1 MRQTLF
7 TIPLD
12 GPWTIG
18 PFELPGFGFGIVL
31 VAWCLVGI
39 VWLYRNPAQRA
50 QLHSLI
56 VPAGLWLVV
65 AAAIVLA
72 PWLAHLTPNAQIA
85 EADAKLQSDPG
96 LLEALITRA
105 RANVKKLD
113 YAQAVEDLQ
122 TGLRDHPQSAIAFNR
137 LAWIQATCP
146 RASVRDA
153 VDALANAKQA
163 CALTS
168 SRNPEYLA
176 TLSAAQAENGDFK
189 SAVESLQQGLRLA
202 TSTSRSDEVAP
213 VADLPRMRQQLQ
225 AALEN
230 RPFRDHSAGKSLPVY
245 GFGAMLF
252 LGFTAAA
259 WSAARRGVRVGYP
272 PELMWDVAIW
282 LFIAGVIGC
291 RIFYCIQYGQRV
303 FFDYRNGEY
312 GLKTPWD
319 LLVSAVNL
327 PDGGLVWYGGL
338 FAGALVAWW
347 FCRQRKIP
355 FLQLGD
361 VVAPS
366 LFVGLAFGRVG
377 CFLNGCCYGDR
388 CDLPWSVRFP
398 MGSVPDMALVARGFL
413 GADQDSS
420 MWLHPTQLY
429 SSITAVI
436 LFLLTNAYFYYRPR
450 NGAVIALAAF
460 TYAITRFTIEFL
472 RDDEPLQFGT
482 PFTISQLISIVMFVF
497 AVGFS
502 IWLSR
507 QPLLRT
513 NPKLA
518 KSGRPIAV

>member
-7 TIPLD
+7 TIPID

-18 PFELPGFGFGIVL
+18 PLELPGFGFGIVL
-31 VAWCLVGI
+31 VAWCLVAM

-50 QLHSLI
+50 RLKSMI
-56 VPAGLWLVV
+56 VPTGIWLVV
-65 AAAIVLA
+65 ASAIVLA
-72 PWLAHLTPNAQIA
+72 PWMAHHWTADAEIA
-85 EADAKLQSDPG
+85 DADAKLQSDPG
-96 LLEALITRA
+96 LPEALITRA
-105 RANVKKLD
+105 KADVKKLD
-113 YAQAVEDLQ
+113 YAQAVEDLK
-122 TGLRDHPQSAIAFNR
+122 TALRDHPESATAFNQ

-146 RASVRDA
+146 RASIRDA
-153 VDALANAKQA
+153 SGALANAKQA

-189 SAVESLQQGLRLA
+189 SAVETQQQALRLM
-202 TSTSRSDEVAP
+202 TSASRSEEEVAP
-213 VADLPRMRQQLQ
+213 FADLPRMRQQLQ
-225 AALEN
+225 AAAEN
-230 RPFRDHSAGKSLPVY
+230 RPFRDHTAGKSLPVY

-259 WSAARRGVRVGYP
+259 WSAARRGAYLGYP
-272 PELMWDVAIW
+272 PEQTWDVAIW

-291 RIFYCIQYGQRV
+291 RIFYCVQYSERV
-303 FFDYRNGEY
+303 FGHARNPFEF
-312 GLKTPWD
+312 LIAA
-319 LLVSAVNL
+319 VSL

-338 FAGALVAWW
+338 FGGAVVAWW
-347 FCRQRKIP
+347 ISRKRHIN
-355 FLQLGD
+355 FLELGD
-361 VVAPS
+361 VLVPS

-388 CDLPWSVRFP
+388 CTLPWGIRFP
-398 MGSVPDMALVARGFL
+398 MGSVPDIALVTHGFL
-413 GADQDSS
+413 GADQDFSVR
-420 MWLHPTQLY
+420 LHPTQLY
-429 SSITAVI
+429 SSITAAI
-436 LFLLTNAYFYYRPR
+436 LFFLTNAYFYYRPR
-450 NGAVIALAAF
+450 NGAVIALSAF

-497 AVGFS
+497 AIGFS

-513 NPKLA
+513 KPPLA